1 MLKSL
6 REFAACV
13 AAVLIVGCGGG
24 GGDSN
29 TKAQSFISG
38 TGNIG
43 LAGGT
48 VSADASAAS
57 VSFPANAY
65 TSNTTV
71 TVAVSTNAPSSD
83 RMVAGTA
90 YEFGPSGSLAQPAT
104 LSLKY
109 SPANIPAGALESRLA
124 IYTANNGTW
133 IPVLGSVVD
142 TVNKTVSAPTN
153 HFSTYAVLADNQFA
167 GIYSGRYTDIRDPNY
182 SGTWSMTVD
191 TAGRIIATATGGGTN
206 GTGRVSFS
214 GTSTVSL
221 TGTGNSV
228 TGNTVT
234 FAGTF
239 TLQPDGRNVN
249 ANGQW
254 SSTSG
259 GRGQWSG
266 TKSTDAAGG

>member
-6 REFAACV
+6 RVLAACF
-13 AAVLIVGCGGG
+13 AAVLIAGCGGG
-24 GGDSN
+24 VDDSN
-29 TKAQSFISG
+29 NKPQSFISG

-48 VSADASAAS
+48 VSADAAAAS

-90 YEFGPSGSLAQPAT
+90 YEFGPSGTFAQAAT

-109 SPANIPAGALESRLA
+109 SPANIPAGALESQLA
-124 IYTANNGTW
+124 IYTADNGTW
-133 IPVLGSVVD
+133 IPVPDSVVD
-142 TVNKTVSAPTN
+142 TVNKTVSASIH
-153 HFSTYAVLADNQFA
+153 HFSTYAILANNQFA
-167 GIYSGRYTDIRDPNY
+167 GIYTGRYTDIRDPNY

-191 TAGRIIATATGGGTN
+191 SAGRIIATATGGGTN

-214 GTSTVSL
+214 GTTTVSL
-221 TGTGNSV
+221 TGTGNSI

-249 ANGQW
+249 VNGQW

-259 GRGQWSG
+259 GRGQWFG
-266 TKSTDAAGG
+266 TKSTVAAGG